1 MRSGPC
7 SRLTESENAGIIS
20 ACAERT
26 LRCTG
31 PRRRCG
37 DHLRVCGADV
47 VEYAVLEYE
56 PGSSPRVRS
65 GRSSVGMRATRGG
78 IISACA
84 ERTTPGT
91 CRPSR
96 RWDYLRVCGADGVG
110 QAERLVAQGLSPR
123 VRSGLAH
130 VGPELAVGGIISACA
145 ERTCKPPSPKRKAW
159 DYLRVCG
166 ADPPRG
172 TRYFLTGGLSPRVRS
187 GQQDRAHIALPKG
200 IISACAERTRWP
212 RSSRCPT
219 RDYLRVCGADAAIAW
234 DAWAFGGLSPRV
246 RSGHETASHQ
256 GLRRRIISACAERTR
271 ESGRRGAEK
280 RDYLRV
286 CGADFC
292 HDWDQVHE
300 VGLSPR
306 VRSGRLHL
314 TVEQALD
321 GIISACAERTC
332 VSGLGFDHGVGG
344 WDYLRVC
351 GADSST
357 ACLLSCAAGLSPRV
371 RSGPI
376 GIQLDGRVE
385 GIISACAE
393 RTTCLPAD
401 TACLRDY
408 LRVCGAD
415 SVSPAITRLPHGLSP
430 RVRSGPAHQPPLQA
444 PGRIISACAE
454 RTSGAGSIGAYGW
467 DYLRVCGAD
476 DPFDAVMLLQGGLSP
491 RVRSGLVV
499 LLGKL
504 RVGGI
509 ISACAERTHL
519 RMKSDCAARDYLR
532 VCGADFWAAAT
543 AASISGL
550 SPRVRSGQADQR
562 ARQRTRGIISACAE
576 RTEMS
581 PSCMNHFG
589 DYLRVCGAD
598 ISLPPTPVVRWG
610 LSPRVRSGPEATP
623 LPPCLLR
630 IISACAER
638 TWNTT
643 GRSSRTRDYLRVCG
657 ADRISVNCSS
667 LALGLSP
674 RVRSGLPPI
683 PRIGSCTGI
692 ISACAERTAIDWK
705 ANCASGDYLRVCG
718 ADATCN
724 RSACLHV
731 GLSPRVRSGPRVTSP
746 KPE

>member
-1 MRSGPC
+1 MGHRG
-7 SRLTESENAGIIS
+7 L
-20 ACAERT
+20 
-26 LRCTG
+26 
-31 PRRRCG
+31 
-37 DHLRVCGADV
+37 
-47 VEYAVLEYE
+47 
-56 PGSSPRVRS
+56 SPRVRS

-491 RVRSGLVV
+491 RVRSG
-499 LLGKL
+499 
-504 RVGGI
+504 
-509 ISACAERTHL
+509 
-519 RMKSDCAARDYLR
+519 
-532 VCGADFWAAAT
+532 
-543 AASISGL
+543 
-550 SPRVRSGQADQR
+550 
-562 ARQRTRGIISACAE
+562 
-576 RTEMS
+576 
-581 PSCMNHFG
+581 
-589 DYLRVCGAD
+589 
-598 ISLPPTPVVRWG
+598 
-610 LSPRVRSGPEATP
+610 PEATP

>member
-1 MRSGPC
+1 MQTTIAKAKSLGLSPRVRSGP
-7 SRLTESENAGIIS
+7 STRYTILPYRGIIS

-26 LRCTG
+26 
-31 PRRRCG
+31 
-37 DHLRVCGADV
+37 A
-47 VEYAVLEYE
+47 
-56 PGSSPRVRS
+56 GSRS
-65 GRSSVGMRATRGG
+65 Y
-78 IISACA
+78 CA
-84 ERTTPGT
+84 AKG
-91 CRPSR
+91 
-96 RWDYLRVCGADGVG
+96 DYLRVCGADKM
-110 QAERLVAQGLSPR
+110 AK
-123 VRSGLAH
+123 
-130 VGPELAVGGIISACA
+130 IIPVSN
-145 ERTCKPPSPKRKAW
+145 E
-159 DYLRVCG
+159 
-166 ADPPRG
+166 
-172 TRYFLTGGLSPRVRS
+172 
-187 GQQDRAHIALPKG
+187 
-200 IISACAERTRWP
+200 
-212 RSSRCPT
+212 
-219 RDYLRVCGADAAIAW
+219 
-234 DAWAFGGLSPRV
+234 
-246 RSGHETASHQ
+246 
-256 GLRRRIISACAERTR
+256 
-271 ESGRRGAEK
+271 
-280 RDYLRV
+280 
-286 CGADFC
+286 
-292 HDWDQVHE
+292 
-300 VGLSPR
+300 GLSPR
-306 VRSGRLHL
+306 VRSGRRHRM
-314 TVEQALD
+314 
-321 GIISACAERTC
+321 GC
-332 VSGLGFDHGVGG
+332 LG
-344 WDYLRVC
+344 
-351 GADSST
+351 
-357 ACLLSCAAGLSPRV
+357 V
-371 RSGPI
+371 R
-376 GIQLDGRVE
+376 
-385 GIISACAE
+385 
-393 RTTCLPAD
+393 
-401 TACLRDY
+401 
-408 LRVCGAD
+408 
-415 SVSPAITRLPHGLSP
+415 
-430 RVRSGPAHQPPLQA
+430 
-444 PGRIISACAE
+444 RIISACAE

>member
-1 MRSGPC
+1 MCGADRVDAAGFADQWGLSPRVRSGRVVVFVWFAC
-7 SRLTESENAGIIS
+7 CGIIS

-26 LRCTG
+26 RKA
-31 PRRRCG
+31 PRTCVPSR
-37 DHLRVCGADV
+37 DYLRVCGADPSIRCLTV
-47 VEYAVLEYE
+47 GHRGL
-56 PGSSPRVRS
+56 SPRVRS

-491 RVRSGLVV
+491 RVRSG
-499 LLGKL
+499 
-504 RVGGI
+504 
-509 ISACAERTHL
+509 
-519 RMKSDCAARDYLR
+519 
-532 VCGADFWAAAT
+532 
-543 AASISGL
+543 
-550 SPRVRSGQADQR
+550 
-562 ARQRTRGIISACAE
+562 
-576 RTEMS
+576 
-581 PSCMNHFG
+581 
-589 DYLRVCGAD
+589 
-598 ISLPPTPVVRWG
+598 
-610 LSPRVRSGPEATP
+610 PEATP